1 VSVIVPQKTI
11 AAPTSIAGRG
21 LFTGA
26 ETTLT
31 FKPAPVGHGIVFVR
45 TDLSRP
51 VRIPAL
57 VAHVTKRSRRSA
69 LKSGPDS
76 VETVEHCMAAIAGLG
91 IDNLEIEITG
101 PEVPGVDGSCL
112 PFVDA
117 LTSAGIVDQPAE
129 RQFLTVTEPV
139 EVRDV
144 AGGGATLIAAPP
156 TGDEFQILY
165 DLDYGN
171 IEPIKQQLFAYHL
184 TPKPGQYV
192 AGTSTGNG
200 NGGWGADFRTEIAPA
215 RTFVTKAEAD
225 MLRARGLGTHL
236 QPGDVL
242 VLDTTGPIGTDYR
255 FPNECVRHKVLDL
268 IGDLYLLGCPIK
280 GKIIAYKSGH
290 SLNHALV
297 RKLTRML
304 DAQRRA
310 KLAIGEPVMDVKRIL
325 RLMPHRYPMLLVDR
339 VIEMDGDRRALGVK
353 NVTMNEPFFEGH
365 YPGMPVMPGVLI
377 VEALAQLSGLLLSR
391 KLEHSGKIPLLLSLD
406 KVKLRRPVVP
416 GDQLILESENIR
428 VKARTGHVRCRAFVG
443 DQVAAEAE
451 IKFMLVD
458 QDLGG

>member
-1 VSVIVPQKTI
+1 MSVTVPQKTI
-11 AAPTSIAGRG
+11 AAEASISGRG
-21 LFTGA
+21 LFTGV

-31 FKPAPVGHGIVFVR
+31 FKPAPVGHGVVFVR
-45 TDLSRP
+45 TDLTRP

-57 VAHVTKRSRRSA
+57 VQHVTKRSRRTA
-69 LKSGPDS
+69 IRNGADS
-76 VETVEHCMAAIAGLG
+76 IETIEHCMAAVAGLG
-91 IDNLEIEITG
+91 IDNIEINVNG
-101 PEVPGVDGSCL
+101 GEIPGVDGSCL
-112 PFVDA
+112 PFVE
-117 LTSAGIVDQPAE
+117 LLQKTGLVEQPAE
-129 RQFLTVTEPV
+129 RMFLTITEPI
-139 EVRDV
+139 EVQDSTV
-144 AGGGATLIAAPP
+144 PGGGSSATLIAAPP
-156 TGDEFQILY
+156 AGDEFRIIY

-171 IEPIKQQLFAYHL
+171 IEPIKQQLYSYEL
-184 TPKPGQYV
+184 
-192 AGTSTGNG
+192 NG
-200 NGGWGADFRTEIAPA
+200 HFREEIAPA
-215 RTFVTKAEAD
+215 RTFVTKLEAE
-225 MLRARGLGTHL
+225 MLRSRGLGTHL

-280 GKIIAYKSGH
+280 GKIVAYKSGH

-297 RKLTRML
+297 RKLDQML
-304 DAQRRA
+304 QAQRRA
-310 KLAIGEPVMDVKRIL
+310 KLALGEPVMDVRRIL

-353 NVTMNEPFFEGH
+353 NVTMNEPFFQGH

-406 KVKLRRPVVP
+406 KVKLRKPVVP
-416 GDQLILESENIR
+416 GDQLILETENIR
-428 VKARTGHVRCRAFVG
+428 VKARTGHVRCKAYVG
-443 DQVAAEAE
+443 DQIAAEAE

-458 QDLGG
+458 NEMLG

>member
-1 VSVIVPQKTI
+1 VSVTTPQKSI
-11 AAPTSIAGRG
+11 AAEASVSGRG

-57 VAHVTKRSRRSA
+57 VQHVTKRSRRTA
-69 LKSGPDS
+69 IKSGADS
-76 VETVEHCMAAIAGLG
+76 VETIEHCMAAVAGLG
-91 IDNLEIEITG
+91 IDNLEITITG
-101 PEVPGVDGSCL
+101 GEVPGVDGSCL
-112 PFVDA
+112 PFVEA
-117 LTSAGIVDQPAE
+117 LQGAGIVEQPAE
-129 RQFLTVTEPV
+129 KPFLTITEPV
-139 EVRDV
+139 EVRD
-144 AGGGATLIAAPP
+144 GSATLIASPP
-156 TGDEFQILY
+156 TGDEFQIFY
-165 DLDYGN
+165 DLDYGAM
-171 IEPIKQQLFAYHL
+171 EPIRQQLFAYQL
-184 TPKPGQYV
+184 
-192 AGTSTGNG
+192 
-200 NGGWGADFRTEIAPA
+200 NGGFKQEIAPA
-215 RTFVTKAEAD
+215 RTFVTKQEAE
-225 MLRARGLGTHL
+225 MLRSRGLGMHL

-242 VLDTTGPIGTDYR
+242 VLDSTGPIGTDYR

-268 IGDLYLLGCPIK
+268 IGDLYLLGCAIK
-280 GKIIAYKSGH
+280 GKIVAYKSGH

-304 DAQRRA
+304 QAQRRA
-310 KLAIGEPVMDVKRIL
+310 KLAIGEPVMDVRRIL

-339 VIEMDGDRRALGVK
+339 VIEMDGDKRALGVK

-377 VEALAQLSGLLLSR
+377 VEAMAQLSGLLLSR

-428 VKARTGHVRCRAFVG
+428 VKARTGHVRCRAYVG
-443 DQVAAEAE
+443 DQIAAEAE

-458 QDLGG
+458 NELSG